1 MGMWARLF
9 AAVYD
14 PLMARAEKAGLR
26 DERAAL
32 IQQARGCV
40 LEIGA
45 GTGANLPHYN
55 GEVESLTLTEPEAPM
70 LRRLE
75 RKATDALVLR
85 APAEDLPFDDDSV
98 DTVVSTLVLC
108 AVDDQPR
115 ALREIRRVL
124 RPGGRFLFLEHVRSS
139 EPKLARKQD
148 RLNGIQ
154 LCLGRCNCNRPTV
167 DTIRAAGSE
176 ITALTQGA
184 LPTAPA
190 HVRPMVVG
198 AAQ

>member
-1 MGMWARLF
+1 MGIWARVF

-32 IQQARGCV
+32 IRQARGRV

-45 GTGANLPHYN
+45 GTGSNLPHYV
-55 GEVESLTLTEPEAPM
+55 GDLESLTLTDPEAPM

-75 RKATDALVLR
+75 RKGPAALVLR
-85 APAEDLPFDDDSV
+85 APAEDLPFDDDSF

-139 EPKLARKQD
+139 EPKVARRQD

-154 LCLGRCNCNRPTV
+154 LCVGRCNCNRPTV
-167 DTIRAAGSE
+167 DSIRAAGFE
-176 ITALTQGA
+176 IMTLTHGA

-198 AAQ
+198 VAR

>member
-1 MGMWARLF
+1 M
-9 AAVYD
+9 YD
-14 PLMARAEKAGLR
+14 PLMARAERAGLR

-32 IQQARGCV
+32 IRQARGRV

-45 GTGANLPHYN
+45 GTGSNLPHYA
-55 GEVESLTLTEPEAPM
+55 GDVESLTLTDPEAPM

-75 RKATDALVLR
+75 RKGPAALVLR
-85 APAEDLPFDDDSV
+85 APAEDLPFDDDSF

-124 RPGGRFLFLEHVRSS
+124 RPGGKFLFLEHIRST
-139 EPKLARKQD
+139 EPKMARKQD

-154 LCLGRCNCNRPTV
+154 LRVGRCNCNRPTV
-167 DTIRAAGSE
+167 DSIRAAGFQ
-176 ITALTQGA
+176 ITELTHGA

-198 AAQ
+198 VAQ